1 MARLNEILKTID
13 GLSLRDLEKVNEFV
27 LEKHQTLRE
36 VKRASVKY
44 RFIDQDAVQFPLKGG
59 RTGTGR
65 IDYVKSRYA
74 WVKRDNGRTH
84 AMVSLSLLEP
94 VA

>member
-13 GLSLRDLEKVNEFV
+13 GLSLKDLEKINEFV

-44 RFIDQDAVQFPLKGG
+44 RFIDKDAVQFPLKGG
-59 RTGTGR
+59 RTRTGT
-65 IDYVKSRYA
+65 IEHINAKYA
-74 WVKRDNGRTH
+74 WVKRDNYRTH
-84 AMVSLSLLEP
+84 AMVTLNLLEP